1 MELEFI
7 TELCESRLIRQ
18 KKQIKQFT
26 AKDAADL
33 VFLYCCT
40 LTILKNEF
48 KYAPVASSY
57 AKKTVMFNNW
67 DVFRMNGTD
76 LYVLLV
82 GLVGTDD
89 TSSLFS
95 DKEASQLFVDNVK
108 VNQIQLKTWFRFTGK
123 ARVNKS
129 FDSQFL
135 FRLERQLQVNNSQ
148 YKSIRRLASDWA
160 NLKHGQ
166 KTLVITRILQ
176 AFRARAR
183 RSELMPFMVKL
194 AKEKKYDSNKPV
206 RDMEKVQPAN
216 TKGGMS
222 TRSKIALGVGLVGA
236 GTYGAYRL
244 GKHLT
249 GRQTPKRSWKSD
261 YGRHGQ
267 K

>member
-48 KYAPVASSY
+48 KYAQVASSY

-89 TSSLFS
+89 TRSLFS
-95 DKEASQLFVDNVK
+95 D
-108 VNQIQLKTWFRFTGK
+108 
-123 ARVNKS
+123 
-129 FDSQFL
+129 
-135 FRLERQLQVNNSQ
+135 
-148 YKSIRRLASDWA
+148 
-160 NLKHGQ
+160 
-166 KTLVITRILQ
+166 
-176 AFRARAR
+176 
-183 RSELMPFMVKL
+183 
-194 AKEKKYDSNKPV
+194 
-206 RDMEKVQPAN
+206 
-216 TKGGMS
+216 
-222 TRSKIALGVGLVGA
+222 
-236 GTYGAYRL
+236 
-244 GKHLT
+244 
-249 GRQTPKRSWKSD
+249 
-261 YGRHGQ
+261 
-267 K
+267 

>member
-108 VNQIQLKTWFRFTGK
+108 VNQTQLKTWFRFTGK

-194 AKEKKYDSNKPV
+194 AKDEVITEYGGDLEKKDEYNKNVETIVWTPG
-206 RDMEKVQPAN
+206 REIGIPLSISPLKFNGIEKLNSVEGN
-216 TKGGMS
+216 INSGFF
-222 TRSKIALGVGLVGA
+222 IL
-236 GTYGAYRL
+236 
-244 GKHLT
+244 
-249 GRQTPKRSWKSD
+249 
-261 YGRHGQ
+261 
-267 K
+267 